1 MRTTPMQ
8 DTPLRVSIPV
18 THPIHSAYMIEII
31 KEYFPEMT
39 PQQESQM
46 QDLDALYRDWNA
58 KINVISRRDIN
69 NLYVRHVLHS
79 LAIAKFWNGTLVPG
93 TSILDIGTGGGFPG
107 IPLSIMFPQCHF
119 HLLDRIAKKIRVVNA
134 VAESLGLK
142 NVTAQQGDIGECHE
156 RFDYAVSRGVMR
168 LEPLVTAI
176 KHNIS
181 KENKNTYTNGLV
193 CLKGGDLSDESA
205 EVKFPVITYPLNEY
219 FDAENPEV
227 REAFADKYLVYVPMA
242 AK

>member
-1 MRTTPMQ
+1 M
-8 DTPLRVSIPV
+8 VEV
-18 THPIHSAYMIEII
+18 I

-39 PQQESQM
+39 PVQASQM
-46 QDLDALYRDWNA
+46 QALDALYRDWNA
-58 KINVISRRDIN
+58 KINVISRRDID

-79 LAIAKFWNGTLVPG
+79 LAIAKFWNNTLVPG

-107 IPLSIMFPQCHF
+107 IPLAIMFPQCRF

-134 VAESLGLK
+134 ISEALGLE
-142 NVTAQQGDIGECHE
+142 NVSTQQGDIGECHE
-156 RFDYAVSRGVMR
+156 RYDYVVSRGVMR
-168 LEPLVTAI
+168 LEPLVTVI

-181 KENKNTYTNGLV
+181 KENKNTYANGLV

-205 EVKFPVITYPLNEY
+205 EVNFPVITYPLNEY

-227 REAFADKYLVYVPMA
+227 REAFADKYLVYIPME

>member
-1 MRTTPMQ
+1 M
-8 DTPLRVSIPV
+8 VEV
-18 THPIHSAYMIEII
+18 I

-39 PQQESQM
+39 PVQASQM
-46 QDLDALYRDWNA
+46 QALDALYRDWNA
-58 KINVISRRDIN
+58 KINVISRRDID

-79 LAIAKFWNGTLVPG
+79 LAIAKFWNNTLVPG
-93 TSILDIGTGGGFPG
+93 TSILDIGTGGGFPS
-107 IPLSIMFPQCHF
+107 IPLAIMFPQCRF

-134 VAESLGLK
+134 VSEALGLE
-142 NVTAQQGDIGECHE
+142 NVSTQQGDIGECHE
-156 RFDYAVSRGVMR
+156 HYDYVVSRGVMR

-181 KENKNTYTNGLV
+181 KENKNTYANGLV

-205 EVKFPVITYPLNEY
+205 EVNFPVITYPLNEY
-219 FDAENPEV
+219 FDAENAEV